1 MTKALNKSPMELMLP
16 TVNRVMD
23 LTKDMMKLMPI
34 GQRPIHKYHEKPFAH
49 ISCPV
54 FRQVMQMPTGIELNG
69 QVNCTYC
76 GCAVPIANKNKPE
89 NLAEAVKIHPEGDG
103 DEK

>member
-1 MTKALNKSPMELMLP
+1 MSKTPMEEMLR
-16 TVNRVMD
+16 TVNRVME

-34 GQRPIHKYHEKPFAH
+34 GQRPVHKYHEKPFAH
-49 ISCPV
+49 VSCPV
-54 FRQVMQMPTGIELNG
+54 FRKLMQIPTGIELNG

-76 GCAVPIANKNKPE
+76 GCEVPITNGKSKPE
-89 NLAEAVKIHPEGDG
+89 NLADAVKIHPEGDG